1 MLTRSFFGS
10 PLLYAC
16 HLHFLTLLYL
26 LFGIKLLAEA
36 GMAEKGLNYF
46 FLLARDGK
54 EAWEDGHDRTST
66 GIFWGTC
73 HYFRIN
79 LLLSQSRPCTTK
91 EHSSFH
97 CSVLF
102 IARGMQSSI
111 SKALLQVFYTQ
122 KIYNLQAKATNQN
135 HTDNLN
141 SQIPA
146 L

>member
-54 EAWEDGHDRTST
+54 EA
-66 GIFWGTC
+66 
-73 HYFRIN
+73 
-79 LLLSQSRPCTTK
+79 
-91 EHSSFH
+91 
-97 CSVLF
+97 
-102 IARGMQSSI
+102 
-111 SKALLQVFYTQ
+111 
-122 KIYNLQAKATNQN
+122 
-135 HTDNLN
+135 
-141 SQIPA
+141 
-146 L
+146 